1 MNKLEIKGTQEFL
14 GVNIPVIEGGFG
26 EGQKVM
32 LAKTISEVHGVE
44 LRRINELINN
54 NIDEFEFGVDILDL
68 KNNENFKILTTN
80 LGINVSNRTKN
91 FYLLS
96 VTGYAKFYTIL
107 RNKNEKILDFIIN
120 SYFNSN
126 KIILTSLQKK
136 EIRFLDMLE
145 ESLKPFN
152 ITGIRQYNV
161 LGYRIDYYIPSLNIA
176 IEYDENEH
184 KHYSY
189 ENHEGR
195 QKEIE
200 NELGCRFIRI
210 TDSNSHSFNVGKV
223 IKEIFNIYGGI

>member
-26 EGQKVM
+26 EGQKVI
-32 LAKTISEVHGVE
+32 LAKTVAEIHGMELKEVN
-44 LRRINELINN
+44 RLIKD
-54 NIDEFEFGVDILDL
+54 NIEEFEEKIDIMDI
-68 KNNENFKILTTN
+68 KNCGNRHPLQFEE
-80 LGINVSNRTKN
+80 LGFTKMQVSKAKN
-91 FYLLS
+91 IYLLS
-96 VTGYAKFYTIL
+96 VAGYAKFYTIL
-107 RNKNEKILDFIIN
+107 RNKNEKIFDFIIN

-184 KHYSY
+184 KRYSY

-223 IKEIFNIYGGI
+223 IKEIFNI